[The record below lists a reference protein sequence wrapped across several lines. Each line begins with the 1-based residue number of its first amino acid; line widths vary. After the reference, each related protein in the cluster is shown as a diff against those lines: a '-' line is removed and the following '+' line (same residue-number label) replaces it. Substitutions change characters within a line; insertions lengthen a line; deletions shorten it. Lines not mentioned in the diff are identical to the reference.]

1 VSSNG
6 SDRRA
11 RTDGGANLGTPAWGN
26 NVDHEEQDNSGAKAW
41 LGRNSSPL
49 AAVALLTAILGV
61 VTISAFT
68 PFLLT
73 GVDTLWCGVFGC
85 PEPVTAAQTDVVV
98 VEETVPTTDG
108 SSNVSSPAGTESGA
122 GQQTAVPAAEPL
134 DANATTAATT
144 NESAETATTVTANEG
159 VDTVSTAS
167 SGAETDP
174 TPRSTETS
182 TPESVVSDNVTFMSG
197 VGFGTPWLMLIPLFV
212 LITLFLVGLIR
223 YQRLRSDDSAAT
235 ESNPEPAAREQSTL
249 QTDGGDTAFDGGD
262 PAESVT
268 PTGAAGGQTD
278 SPTMDAIRLDRARDH
293 LQVGAT
299 DAAVVATVESVA
311 AHCGDPID
319 ATDYREA
326 LEALEA
332 DGDETGLDT
341 VRDQFEQAAFGR
353 GAVTDDAAEECIET
367 IEQLLTSNSL

>member
-1 VSSNG
+1 
-6 SDRRA
+6 
-11 RTDGGANLGTPAWGN
+11 
-26 NVDHEEQDNSGAKAW
+26 
-41 LGRNSSPL
+41 
-49 AAVALLTAILGV
+49 
-61 VTISAFT
+61 
-68 PFLLT
+68 
-73 GVDTLWCGVFGC
+73 
-85 PEPVTAAQTDVVV
+85 
-98 VEETVPTTDG
+98 
-108 SSNVSSPAGTESGA
+108 
-122 GQQTAVPAAEPL
+122 
-134 DANATTAATT
+134 
-144 NESAETATTVTANEG
+144 
-159 VDTVSTAS
+159 
-167 SGAETDP
+167 
-174 TPRSTETS
+174 
-182 TPESVVSDNVTFMSG
+182 VVSDNVTFMSG
-197 VGFGTPWLMLIPLFV
+197 AGFGTPWFMLIPLFV

-223 YQRLRSDDSAAT
+223 YQRLGSDDSAAT

-249 QTDGGDTAFDGGD
+249 QTDGGDTAFDCGD

-293 LQVGAT
+293 LQAGAA

-353 GAVTDDAAEECIET
+353 SAVTDDAAEECIET